1 MVPDGLWKVVVEAEI
16 IPAPVDEVN
25 ELSELCPEG
34 EAG

>member
-1 MVPDGLWKVVVEAEI
+1 MVPDGLWQVVLEAEVGR
-16 IPAPVDEVN
+16 APVDEVN